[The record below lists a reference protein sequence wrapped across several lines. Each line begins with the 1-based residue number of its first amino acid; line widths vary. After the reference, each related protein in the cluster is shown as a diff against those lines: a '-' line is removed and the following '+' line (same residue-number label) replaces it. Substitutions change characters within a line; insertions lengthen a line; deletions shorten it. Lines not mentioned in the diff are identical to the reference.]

1 MDALEFEGVSVRYGA
16 VRALEGVSGAL
27 RAGERVA
34 VIGPNGGG
42 KTTLLRVLAGI
53 VRPAAGEVWCRGQR
67 LHALSRVEIARQI
80 GFLPQEEHWE
90 FPFTVEEVVRCGRFA
105 RATALYRET
114 REDREAVE
122 AALRAVDMTG
132 LRGRPITDL
141 SGGERRRAVLARVLA
156 QRAPFVL
163 LDEPTTA
170 LDLEH
175 RCAILRVVGEYPGA
189 VLLSTHDLDMA
200 AAHCRRLLVLSRGRL
215 VAEGPP
221 EAVMDEAL
229 LREVFRVRARVVR
242 DGGRIHVVAEG

>member
-114 REDREAVE
+114 RDKIKTYRFRGVLGVEMEVASFYAVC
-122 AALRAVDMTG
+122 AARGLRAVAF
-132 LRGRPITDL
+132 LVVSDL
-141 SGGERRRAVLARVLA
+141 
-156 QRAPFVL
+156 L
-163 LDEPTTA
+163 LDDAWKPGFFNPEFKKGVRK
-170 LDLEH
+170 LGVFLKEQ
-175 RCAILRVVGEYPGA
+175 AIV
-189 VLLSTHDLDMA
+189 
-200 AAHCRRLLVLSRGRL
+200 
-215 VAEGPP
+215 
-221 EAVMDEAL
+221 
-229 LREVFRVRARVVR
+229 
-242 DGGRIHVVAEG
+242 